1 MLRNSQRIFE
11 EYERWL
17 KNSTEEMKEELKML
31 SPEEVRDRFALDLEF
46 GTGGMRGVLGAGT
59 NRMNIF
65 TIRRASLGFGRWI
78 SDKYIDPSVVIAFDT
93 RHKSSRF
100 AEVSAEVLSS
110 IGIKVHLFVE
120 PMPVPVLSFAVRE
133 LKASGGIV
141 ITASHN
147 PPQYNGFKVYT
158 SDGTQAV
165 PRYAEEIIQSVNGSD
180 FFENYSPKREIIY
193 NIPNSVLDGFLET
206 VKENVLHLCNDFE
219 SISVVY
225 SPLHGTGNYPV
236 YKTLSDL
243 GHRVKRVEEQAIP
256 DGSFPTVKSPNPED
270 PKAFSMALD
279 VAGETDADLLIATDP
294 DCDRLGI
301 MVRQDG
307 KYIAINGNQT
317 GVIMTHFILER
328 LKGSLPDDAFIVK
341 TIVSTDLVKSI
352 AARSGVKVRETLTG
366 FKYIGEII
374 EKSEIEGRGKY
385 LFGFEESYGS
395 LYGRHAR
402 DKDAVSA
409 AALACT
415 IAGFLKR
422 SGLSLIEY
430 LEEIYKEFGYY
441 LEALVNKD
449 YEGIEGKD
457 RIEAIMKGLR
467 ESRPSAIGGF
477 RVRKFKDY
485 MEDSGDLPTADVI
498 SMEMEDGSKII
509 VRPSGTEPKVKFYLM
524 AKGETNDEARRKIDE
539 LKELIEGIVGL

>member
-1 MLRNSQRIFE
+1 
-11 EYERWL
+11 
-17 KNSTEEMKEELKML
+17 
-31 SPEEVRDRFALDLEF
+31 
-46 GTGGMRGVLGAGT
+46 
-59 NRMNIF
+59 
-65 TIRRASLGFGRWI
+65 
-78 SDKYIDPSVVIAFDT
+78 
-93 RHKSSRF
+93 
-100 AEVSAEVLSS
+100 
-110 IGIKVHLFVE
+110 
-120 PMPVPVLSFAVRE
+120 
-133 LKASGGIV
+133 
-141 ITASHN
+141 
-147 PPQYNGFKVYT
+147 
-158 SDGTQAV
+158 
-165 PRYAEEIIQSVNGSD
+165 
-180 FFENYSPKREIIY
+180 
-193 NIPNSVLDGFLET
+193 
-206 VKENVLHLCNDFE
+206 
-219 SISVVY
+219 SVVY

-307 KYIAINGNQT
+307 KYVAINGNQT

>member
-165 PRYAEEIIQSVNGSD
+165 PRYAEEIIQSVNKSD

-509 VRPSGTEPKVKFYLM
+509 VRPSGTEP
-524 AKGETNDEARRKIDE
+524 
-539 LKELIEGIVGL
+539 